1 MPLKFTENK
10 SQDRTDIYE
19 KTCFCPLSNQ
29 YQLDNVLY
37 LTGQAVLKKKAKQQT
52 VTFLKCKSCTIKGHG
67 FGAIKNA

>member
-10 SQDRTDIYE
+10 SQDRTDIYD
-19 KTCFCPLSNQ
+19 KTCLCPPSNQ

-37 LTGQAVLKKKAKQQT
+37 PIGQAVLKKKAKQQT
-52 VTFLKCKSCTIKGHG
+52 VTFLKCKSCTIKGHV